1 MVKGIKSR
9 YNSSLLKPDK
19 SGCVHFKNVQ
29 YILAEICE
37 VNFGLSHLIIS
48 NILNLAENT
57 SYN

>member
-19 SGCVHFKNVQ
+19 SGCVRFKNVQ
-29 YILAEICE
+29 YILAEIYE

-57 SYN
+57 SNN